1 MAGLTLVLG
10 GARSGKS
17 RFAEDLARR
26 SGLPVVYLATGT
38 AADAE
43 MADRI
48 ARHRAAR
55 PPEWITVEE
64 PLDPARGYAAL
75 PGPGVLVV
83 DCIGFLVTNH
93 LLRHPGNP
101 DAAET
106 AVGEA
111 LDRLAAGAAGQR
123 AAVVVS
129 NEAGMGV
136 VPEYPLGRQFRDA
149 LGRANQ
155 RLAAAAGAVFI
166 TWAGIPVEIK
176 ALAWRAEG
184 TGDG

>member
-1 MAGLTLVLG
+1 MEGMTLVLG

-17 RFAEDLARR
+17 RFAEGLARR
-26 SGLPVVYLATGT
+26 SGQPVVYLATGT
-38 AADAE
+38 PGDAE

-55 PPEWITVEE
+55 PPEWTTVEE

-75 PGPGVLVV
+75 TGPGVLLV

-93 LLRHPGNP
+93 LLRHPGSI
-101 DAAET
+101 DQAEAAL
-106 AVGEA
+106 GQA
-111 LDRLAAGAAGQR
+111 LDRLADGAAGAR

-129 NEAGMGV
+129 NEVGMGV

-155 RLAAAAGAVFI
+155 RLAAAARRVFV

-176 ALAWRAEG
+176 ALAWPAGGRASG
-184 TGDG
+184 